1 MPPEVDVQPKVNK
14 VTVRWWDGYLEDFQ
28 ATEVRAGAYLLW
40 MRLTDGVERSIP
52 LLQVR
57 WYSRSIESHQKTN

>member
-1 MPPEVDVQPKVNK
+1 MDNENKKINK
-14 VTVRWWDGYLEDFQ
+14 VTVRWWDGYLEDFD

-40 MRLTDGVERSIP
+40 MRLSNETERSIP

-57 WYSRSIESHQKTN
+57 WFSRSIESHQSTN